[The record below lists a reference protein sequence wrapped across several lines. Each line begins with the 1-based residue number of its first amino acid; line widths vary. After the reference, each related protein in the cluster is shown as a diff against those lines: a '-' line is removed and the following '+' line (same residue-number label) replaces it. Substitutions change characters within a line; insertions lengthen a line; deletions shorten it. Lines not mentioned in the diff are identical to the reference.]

1 MLNGIGS
8 VVGGRILG
16 EPRKPFVCLGV
27 VDNVI
32 TYQQSHHTAHHI
44 RLFYLFIYYL
54 FFFFSLF

>member
-32 TYQQSHHTAHHI
+32 TYHTAHHI